1 LLVLIGFF
9 DDIFQL
15 KALSK
20 LLLQGVASCVF
31 LITHMHVI
39 TSSQHIGF
47 IALCFALSLFWS
59 LLMINACN
67 LIDVMDGL
75 LVVSA
80 LNMSFGYIFLAFFS
94 CQPIMLWFLLALIGS
109 SFAFLC
115 RNLPPASMYL
125 GDSGS
130 LFLGGVFAWLPFFID
145 WASLGSSLCFVPIFM
160 AAIPLLEVGML
171 VIIRKYKGIPFYQGS
186 PHHFSHYLLKKGYS
200 KQTILLFI
208 SMYSMGWIC
217 IAYACLA
224 LSTSVVL
231 PVSFLLAGS
240 WFYAIYC

>member
-1 LLVLIGFF
+1 
-9 DDIFQL
+9 
-15 KALSK
+15 
-20 LLLQGVASCVF
+20 
-31 LITHMHVI
+31 
-39 TSSQHIGF
+39 
-47 IALCFALSLFWS
+47 
-59 LLMINACN
+59 
-67 LIDVMDGL
+67 
-75 LVVSA
+75 
-80 LNMSFGYIFLAFFS
+80 
-94 CQPIMLWFLLALIGS
+94 
-109 SFAFLC
+109 
-115 RNLPPASMYL
+115 
-125 GDSGS
+125 
-130 LFLGGVFAWLPFFID
+130 
-145 WASLGSSLCFVPIFM
+145 M